1 MPAPPTLTRRRAL
14 GVVAGSALL
23 LAGCTTEDVQTAATP
38 TVGEAAGGEATS
50 AGAAALDEAELV
62 ARYEAVL
69 AAFQD
74 RDEAVTSV
82 LTDIRDQH
90 AEHRDALG
98 GAPDAPTPTRV
109 DPSLDAAI
117 GDLLARER
125 AAAKA
130 RRRACVAADDP
141 AAARLL
147 ALIGASEASH
157 VPALRELRA

>member
-1 MPAPPTLTRRRAL
+1 MPAPPPLTRRRAL
-14 GVVAGSALL
+14 GLVAGSALL
-23 LAGCTTEDVQTAATP
+23 LAACTTDDALTP
-38 TVGEAAGGEATS
+38 PTPSDGVPTGGVVTS
-50 AGAAALDEAELV
+50 AGAVALDEADLV

-69 AAFQD
+69 AAYPD
-74 RDEAVTSV
+74 LDEAVNSL

-98 GAPDAPTPTRV
+98 GAPDAPVPSAP
-109 DPSLDAAI
+109 DASLDAAI

-125 AAAKA
+125 SAAKA

-157 VPALRELRA
+157 VPALREVRA